1 MNETAVSI
9 LNPSPRPNPRPD
21 TARLIDAFLSGRNP
35 RTLAAY
41 RQDLEDFRTF
51 TETNTLDEAAR
62 RLLGAGMVARTGL
75 HWPTSWRWWTEG
87 LRLIRSIDAWPLSGH
102 S

>member
-9 LNPSPRPNPRPD
+9 LNTPSLPSPGPD

-35 RTLAAY
+35 RTL
-41 RQDLEDFRTF
+41 
-51 TETNTLDEAAR
+51 
-62 RLLGAGMVARTGL
+62 
-75 HWPTSWRWWTEG
+75 S
-87 LRLIRSIDAWPLSGH
+87 LSH